1 MSTELTQGAGV
12 GQAAGGGNGQGRA
25 LSSGQAATGSEG
37 GTIAAGASP
46 RSEGQ
51 VQPIAGAA
59 IADASLRS
67 EGQPGQ
73 AQPQRVDLTQL
84 PEFRA
89 WQAGVDRREAQMR
102 AQFTQQQQQMA
113 QELQGLRFQMQQAQ
127 LADADPEQVA
137 EFYRTQ
143 YEQMQQQT
151 TQQAQQVTLADIV
164 TQAGYAYLDALE
176 LAHDTP
182 GLDWGAAATLE
193 QLPRLMASARAL
205 ADQRAA
211 TAGAQGETALQAAV
225 RQAKIDALD
234 AAGVTHVA
242 GAVGSGGAGQN
253 PISDITDATELLQMA
268 WGKKGQSR
276 G

>member
-1 MSTELTQGAGV
+1 MSGTELTQGAGV
-12 GQAAGGGNGQGRA
+12 GAAANAAGQLGAGKAQGSAVSVGQGA
-25 LSSGQAATGSEG
+25 IAEG
-37 GTIAAGASP
+37 GVADQS
-46 RSEGQ
+46 Q
-51 VQPIAGAA
+51 VQPTAGAA

-102 AQFTQQQQQMA
+102 AQFTQQMAQQQ

-151 TQQAQQVTLADIV
+151 TQQAQQATMAESV
-164 TQAGYAYLDALE
+164 TQAAFAYLDALE